1 LKKINNEKREIDMN
15 KKLNASL
22 MIAILMISSTAY
34 GAPKSQVASTIVNSE
49 AKTTSAK
56 TKTSQTQEN
65 LLTLDN
71 AIEKG
76 LKNSFILQKVNNQTE
91 LAKVIADNAPN
102 TENKLNYGENK
113 LNSASTSIDE
123 ARNLIYDSQTQ
134 LDSAKT
140 AFDNGI
146 IPQAIDVPGIGTI
159 PSGTSKEAMYNSIKA
174 RLMAAGL
181 DSAAAQAKAAST
193 TETIMAKVKKGLEE
207 KEEDLTSGKKQ
218 LESSTQEY
226 LSSKSEF
233 DSTVQFAIASVNS
246 KLSTSTISSLKS
258 ESLGE
263 LIVKMAN
270 AQNELTSYSVNI
282 YRNQVALL
290 IENSYFEALK
300 QQKLLSVKDKALE
313 RATVQYEMAKAAY
326 EVGAKSKDDM
336 ILAKTYYDSAIMS
349 RELQLKDYNTAL
361 IALKKNMNVKL
372 TDEFTLED
380 VEASTTEK
388 YDLDKG
394 VESGLQTRL
403 EVKTTQTQ
411 RKLYDDLLTA
421 VEASGYSSGE
431 NQYKEVILLQK
442 KADIEISSTKLQVES
457 DIRTSY
463 QAMMSTQKMAE
474 QAKELKANAQETV
487 EIAKVK
493 YEVGYGY
500 DNALLKQLNLESMSG
515 TIVEVIAAQETLTT
529 IEEKEIET
537 VNGYNLAR
545 LKYLNDIGI
554 LPYK

>member
-1 LKKINNEKREIDMN
+1 MN
-15 KKLNASL
+15 KKFTASL
-22 MIAILMISSTAY
+22 MIALLMISSTTY
-34 GAPKSQVASTIVNSE
+34 GATKSQVSTTTKNSKT
-49 AKTTSAK
+49 ATTSA
-56 TKTSQTQEN
+56 TNNNSQTQDK
-65 LLTLDN
+65 LLSLDG

-76 LKNSFILQKVNNQTE
+76 LKNSITLKKVDNQAE
-91 LAKVIADNAPN
+91 LAKIIADNAPK
-102 TENKLNYGENK
+102 TEDKLKDGATK
-113 LNSASTSIDE
+113 LDSASGALYN
-123 ARNLIYDSQTQ
+123 ARDLVYDAQAQ
-134 LDSAKT
+134 LDSARA
-140 AFDNGI
+140 AFDNDVL
-146 IPQAIDVPGIGTI
+146 PQDVPVPGIGTI
-159 PSGTSKEAMYNSIKA
+159 PSGTTKTGIHDYIKN
-174 RLMAAGL
+174 RLMSAGV
-181 DSAAAQAKAAST
+181 SEAEAEAKATST
-193 TETIMAKVKKGLEE
+193 TELIMGNVDSGLKE
-207 KEEDLTSGKKQ
+207 KEDTLTNSKKQ
-218 LESSTQEY
+218 LESSMQQY

-233 DSTVQFAIASVNS
+233 DSTVQFAIASVAS
-246 KLSTSTISSLKS
+246 KLSTSTISSLKP
-258 ESLGE
+258 EPLGK
-263 LIVKMAN
+263 LIVQMAN